1 MKLINKIPSYAM
13 GLLAGAGMLTSC
25 SSELPGDGDS
35 SHDGFRIVTRAG
47 STTTGGNDL
56 SSTFGDP
63 DPIHDTE
70 KIQSWT
76 VLFINESD
84 KTVKQTITH
93 KTASNANPVEEETF
107 EVNVPDGTYTILGFA
122 NMTPPNDTD
131 APYSFSKDFLN
142 NTLTVGTSP
151 VPMTGRR
158 TDIVISNNKITSAPE
173 GDHLGT
179 KNEIEVIRIPAKV
192 EIKLKNTSSQAR
204 TVKSVTFGMLN
215 KGDVHLFPTY
225 SILGSDGSAGKAPTI
240 LTGTES
246 APQTSESVEI
256 KLGENGAGKG
266 IAKDAVE
273 STVFYVRES
282 LASSTHET
290 GRFYVAVTFAGANG
304 TETTQHFA
312 PTDELQWI
320 NRNDHIV
327 IPIEFDDLL
336 VDWDVLFYPPIGGHP
351 ALSEELYGG
360 SNIYKFQTQGKF
372 VIRPMIRNF
381 DGTPVNVNN
390 ITLTAGTPTG
400 DTGIFKTAPTVNASG
415 ELTGELGNTKGTA
428 ILDAKLTFTTNGNT
442 ETRTRKIYIVRD

>member
-76 VLFINESD
+76 VQFINESD

-107 EVNVPDGTYTILGFA
+107 EVNVPDGTYSILGFA

-151 VPMTGRR
+151 VPMTGKR
-158 TDIVISNNKITSAPE
+158 TRVTITNNKITSAHE
-173 GDHLGT
+173 GDHLNT

-215 KGDVHLFPTY
+215 KGDVPLFPTY

-240 LTGTES
+240 LDNGQDT
-246 APQTSESVEI
+246 PESVTI
-256 KLGENGAGKG
+256 NLNKS
-266 IAKDAVE
+266 ISTYTSAKDVE

-372 VIRPMIRNF
+372 VIHPMIRNF
-381 DGTPVNVNN
+381 DGTPVNVSK
-390 ITLTAGTPTG
+390 ITLTAGTTTG
-400 DTGIFKTAPTVNASG
+400 DIGIFKTTPTVNASG